1 MNEEMNSNP
10 GKSAPTVVA
19 ISKDKNSEGL
29 SQLPQGILT
38 GPSGKGEGSE
48 TIRKHVVSP
57 W

>member
-1 MNEEMNSNP
+1 MNSNP